1 MAYRP
6 APFIT
11 PFAVLSAV
19 LALGATNVVVNRA
32 TGTVEGKPR
41 QEQVS
46 STPAPVKSEKPATT
60 PSHDKAQEDRSQAS
74 NQQQEN
80 NNQQVN
86 NQQANN
92 QQDDNQQSNTG
103 GQGDTGKNE
112 QGGGRTY
119 HMNTNDEQNDTNG
132 AQQPAQ
138 QGNQQGATNQQAGN

>member
-46 STPAPVKSEKPATT
+46 STPAPVKSEKPAAT
-60 PSHDKAQEDRSQAS
+60 PSRGKDREDNSQAPT
-74 NQQQEN
+74 QQQEN
-80 NNQQVN
+80 NNQQANDQQN
-86 NQQANN
+86 NDQQNN
-92 QQDDNQQSNTG
+92 AGNQGNAE
-103 GQGDTGKNE
+103 KNE
-112 QGGGRTY
+112 QGGDRTY
-119 HMNTNDEQNDTNG
+119 HMNTNDEQNGTNGTNG
-132 AQQPAQ
+132 AQQ
-138 QGNQQGATNQQAGN
+138 QGNDQQGAANQQAGN

>member
-46 STPAPVKSEKPATT
+46 STPAPVKSEKPAAT
-60 PSHDKAQEDRSQAS
+60 PSHDKDREDNSQAPT
-74 NQQQEN
+74 QQQEN
-80 NNQQVN
+80 NNQQANDQQN
-86 NQQANN
+86 NDQQNN
-92 QQDDNQQSNTG
+92 AGNQDNAE
-103 GQGDTGKNE
+103 KNE

-119 HMNTNDEQNDTNG
+119 HMNTNDEQNGTNGANG
-132 AQQPAQ
+132 AQQ
-138 QGNQQGATNQQAGN
+138 QGNDQQGAANQQAGN

>member
-46 STPAPVKSEKPATT
+46 STPAPVKSEKPAAT
-60 PSHDKAQEDRSQAS
+60 PSHDKDREDNSQAPT
-74 NQQQEN
+74 QQQEN
-80 NNQQVN
+80 NNQQANDQQN
-86 NQQANN
+86 NDQQNN
-92 QQDDNQQSNTG
+92 AGNQGNAE
-103 GQGDTGKNE
+103 KNE

-119 HMNTNDEQNDTNG
+119 HMNTNDEQNGTNGANG
-132 AQQPAQ
+132 AQQ
-138 QGNQQGATNQQAGN
+138 QGNDQQGAANQQAGN

>member
-46 STPAPVKSEKPATT
+46 STPAPVKSEKPAAT
-60 PSHDKAQEDRSQAS
+60 PSHDKDREDNSQAPT
-74 NQQQEN
+74 QQQEN
-80 NNQQVN
+80 NNQQANDQQN
-86 NQQANN
+86 NGQQNN
-92 QQDDNQQSNTG
+92 AGNQGNAE
-103 GQGDTGKNE
+103 KNE

-119 HMNTNDEQNDTNG
+119 HMNTNDEQNGTNGANG
-132 AQQPAQ
+132 AQQ
-138 QGNQQGATNQQAGN
+138 QGNDQQGAANQQAGN

>member
-46 STPAPVKSEKPATT
+46 STPAPVKSEKPAAT
-60 PSHDKAQEDRSQAS
+60 PSHGNDREDSSQAPT
-74 NQQQEN
+74 QQQEN
-80 NNQQVN
+80 NNQQANDQQN
-86 NQQANN
+86 NDQQNN
-92 QQDDNQQSNTG
+92 AGNQGNAE
-103 GQGDTGKNE
+103 KNE
-112 QGGGRTY
+112 QGGDRTY
-119 HMNTNDEQNDTNG
+119 HMNTNDEQNGTNGTNG
-132 AQQPAQ
+132 AQQ
-138 QGNQQGATNQQAGN
+138 QGNDQQGAANQQAGN